1 MSCMIRVEE
10 IVEPGVSRMRSR
22 STAVGFGVWHRGLVV
37 GLRYFRL
44 RSLATMKRW
53 RRWTTGYVAAEG
65 SWRQRRLLL
74 AVAALRS
81 FVRTALLLSPS
92 DVAGS
97 SSDGAGSAASAG
109 AWRRPASA
117 SSSTATR
124 LRARMAAVGGSLST
138 MALRF
143 GIDDG
148 EARLSATSRFGILGS
163 GRRRTSAGRSGGIAM
178 KTAAVSPSSLLQAVC
193 FFPSSSAPVLA

>member
-44 RSLATMKRW
+44 RSLATMKRR

-65 SWRQRRLLL
+65 SWSQRRLLL
-74 AVAALRS
+74 VVAALCS

-97 SSDGAGSAASAG
+97 SS
-109 AWRRPASA
+109 
-117 SSSTATR
+117 TATR
-124 LRARMAAVGGSLST
+124 LRARTAAVGGSLST

-143 GIDDG
+143 GIGDG
-148 EARLSATSRFGILGS
+148 EARLLATSRFGILGS

-178 KTAAVSPSSLLQAVC
+178 KTATVSPSSLLQAVC